1 MSAIDIEYAV
11 IFHNTCPQSR
21 EAELVLER
29 IRKRFGLSSDR
40 LSLLAQGSPVVVKRA
55 PEVVLA
61 KKLKDML
68 LELGAVAWVQRLQ
81 KGQEYGDRRG
91 QKRRQQPDR
100 RSAYRHNLSIPERRF
115 GGGRRRSDIGMSS
128 REYWRGL
135 VV

>member
-1 MSAIDIEYAV
+1 MSALEFEYAV

-21 EAELVLER
+21 EAELILER
-29 IRKRFGLSSDR
+29 IRKRFGLSNDR
-40 LSLLAQGSPVVVKRA
+40 LSLLAQSSPLVVKRA
-55 PEVVLA
+55 SEAALA

-68 LELGAVAWVQRLQ
+68 LELGAVAWVQQLQ
-81 KGQEYGDRRG
+81 IGQEYSDRRG
-91 QKRRQQPDR
+91 AKRRQQPDR
-100 RSAYRHNLSIPERRF
+100 RSAYRHTLSIPERRF